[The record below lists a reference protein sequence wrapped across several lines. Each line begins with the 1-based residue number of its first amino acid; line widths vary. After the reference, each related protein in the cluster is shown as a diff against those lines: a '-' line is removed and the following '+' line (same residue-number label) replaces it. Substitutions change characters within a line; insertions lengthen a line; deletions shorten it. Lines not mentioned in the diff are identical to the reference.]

1 MTARHW
7 TWAGATLGFALGGFF
22 DGILLHQ
29 ILQWHHLLSLV
40 PGIGDLR
47 AQMMWDGA
55 FHALMY
61 VIAAWG
67 LAALW
72 RAHRRAPE
80 VARGIVVGALLMGFG
95 LWNVV
100 DTLLAHW
107 FLGIHRVKLD
117 SPNPLAWDLL
127 WLAVFGIV
135 PLVLGLRLRGGGG
148 TGSPS
153 GAFAAMLALLTV
165 GAGAWAQRTPA
176 DMALTAI
183 VFRPSVDAAQAAAI
197 LDEAGAK
204 VVWADPKMAVVLVD
218 VAPERRWG
226 FYAKG
231 AMMVSGS
238 GLPAGCFTFS
248 RA

>member
-7 TWAGATLGFALGGFF
+7 TWAGAILGFALGGFF

-47 AQMMWDGA
+47 AQVMWDGV

-61 VIAAWG
+61 VIAAAG
-67 LAALW
+67 LVALW
-72 RAHRRAPE
+72 RAHRRDPQ
-80 VARGIVVGALLMGFG
+80 VPRGIVAGAMLIGFG
-95 LWNVV
+95 TWHVI
-100 DTLLAHW
+100 DTLLSHW
-107 FLGIHRVKLD
+107 FLGIHRIRID

-127 WLAVFGIV
+127 WLVVFGIV
-135 PLVLGLRLRGGGG
+135 PQLLGLRLRRGGGG
-148 TGSPS
+148 AAPS
-153 GAFAAMLALLTV
+153 RAFVATVALLTV

-183 VFRPSVDAAQAAAI
+183 VFRPSVDAARAEAVLA
-197 LDEAGAK
+197 EAGARI
-204 VVWADPKMAVVLVD
+204 VWADPKMAVVLVD
-218 VAPERRWG
+218 VDPGKRWG
-226 FYAKG
+226 FYARG

-238 GLPAGCFTFS
+238 GVPAGCFDFS